1 MIRTTRPVIGDS
13 AGAVVGS
20 VVPSAVAVSTAAGS
34 EQVLGPVEATGG
46 RWLNRHRYLILSV
59 VTAIGVAIQ
68 TANGQW
74 STDMWQHVAVVRELI
89 ARPVDPT
96 HPLVRAATTH
106 PNYSPYTVALGL
118 FGHVTGLGAVAVLS
132 VAAVPNVI
140 LLVVALRLFVIEIT
154 DNRRAPF
161 WALLFMLL
169 LWGFEPLRAS
179 GVFGLNSIGFGAPY
193 PSAFAAPIALLTLTA
208 ALRACR
214 DPRWGWFVGL
224 CAGLALTM
232 IVHPITG
239 TWLSASLV
247 VVAACRA
254 RGRQVWIG
262 LAAAGI
268 VAVGLCLA
276 WPYYSVLSLVTQ
288 GGSYDTSNAGIY
300 HLILVRIF
308 PMLLGLPFLWR
319 RWRADRLDPLSL
331 LLVTGT
337 VLYLGGW
344 VTDHQ
349 TYGRAISLVVLALA
363 VGAADGVGRL
373 EVGFRWA
380 EAGTALRAGAV
391 GLAALLVLG
400 VATTSPGWIRMVPS
414 PLLPS
419 SVRNS
424 SSYARKDDAYRFLS
438 RYVDGRQVVVGTT
451 TTDDQL
457 IPATAGRALVPGYPQ
472 VFLDDVPAR
481 RPPRSRYL
489 DPTTSAGERRAIE
502 ARYDLRFVLLHP
514 SSSRDQALAH
524 ILESEGATTVYD
536 HHDMQLLRLPT
547 TPG

>member
-1 MIRTTRPVIGDS
+1 MP
-13 AGAVVGS
+13 
-20 VVPSAVAVSTAAGS
+20 PAVAGSGADRAEQALIPVAAAG
-34 EQVLGPVEATGG
+34 GG
-46 RWLNRHRYLILSV
+46 WLSRHRYLVLSAVTV
-59 VTAIGVAIQ
+59 VGVAIQ

-89 ARPVDPT
+89 ARPIDPT
-96 HPLVRAATTH
+96 HPLVQAATTH

-118 FGHVTGLGAVAVLS
+118 FGHLTGLGAITVLS
-132 VAAVPNVI
+132 LAAIPNVV
-140 LLVVALRLFVIEIT
+140 LLAVALRLFVIEIT

-161 WALLFMLL
+161 WALLFMLM

-193 PSAFAAPIALLTLTA
+193 PSAFATPIALLTLTA

-224 CAGLALTM
+224 CAGLALTL

-239 TWLSASLV
+239 TWLAAGLV

-262 LAAAGI
+262 LVAAAV
-268 VAVGLCLA
+268 VAAGLCLA

-288 GGSYDTSNAGIY
+288 GGSYDSSNAGIY
-300 HLILVRIF
+300 DLIVVRIF
-308 PMLLGLPFLWR
+308 PLLVGLPFLWR
-319 RWRADRLDPLSL
+319 RWKADHLDPLSL

-349 TYGRAISLVVLALA
+349 TYGRAISLVVLTLA

-373 EVGFRWA
+373 EVGFRWNQA
-380 EAGTALRAGAV
+380 SAALRAGVV
-391 GLAALLVLG
+391 GLAALLLLG

-419 SVRNS
+419 SIRDS
-424 SSYARKDDAYRFLS
+424 SSYTRKDDTYRFLS
-438 RYVDGRQVVVGTT
+438 HYVTGRQVVMGTT
-451 TTDDQL
+451 ATDDQL
-457 IPATAGRALVPGYPQ
+457 IPAIAGRTLVPGYPQ
-472 VFLDDVPAR
+472 VFLDDVAAR
-481 RPPRSRYL
+481 RAARSRYL
-489 DPTTSAGERRAIE
+489 DPATSASERRAIQ
-502 ARYDLRFVLLHP
+502 ARWDLRFVLLHP
-514 SSSRDQALAH
+514 RSSGDRALATT
-524 ILESEGATTVYD
+524 LESEGATALYD
-536 HHDMQLLRLPT
+536 RHDMQLLRLPGT
-547 TPG
+547 TAG